1 MNVTKNNNE
10 KELELA
16 VELSAA
22 EMKPYIDQAC
32 RKISQETKVEG
43 FRPGHAPYDVLKQK
57 VSEIYILEEAANIAI
72 QKTAAGIIKDNLQT
86 EDVIGRPE
94 VRLTKLAAGNPLE
107 FKIVLSLAPV
117 VTLGKYK
124 ELKIKQTEAPVKDEA
139 VEKVLRDLRAMRAKE
154 VVAEREIRDKDK
166 AVVNIQMFLDNVP
179 IEGGQSHDTAVIIG
193 ADYIIPGFD
202 KQLLGAKKGDVREFK
217 LPYPD
222 NHYQKNLA
230 GKMAEFK
237 VSVQAVY
244 ERDVPELTD
253 EFAKNLG
260 GKDAA
265 DLKNKIKENLTAE
278 ARQKSEQKAVV
289 EIFEKILAGTTF
301 SHLSEQVVHNET
313 HSMLR
318 EMKANVEAQGGK
330 FSDYLMHLKKTEE
343 QLEEELKPEAEKRV
357 KTSFVVSQIV
367 KEEGIA
373 VTDEELRSKI
383 DETLKIYDKNS
394 EMRKQAETPEYRHYV
409 KSSLLN
415 QKVVDKLKEW
425 NLGNIN

>member
-1 MNVTKNNNE
+1 M
-10 KELELA
+10 
-16 VELSAA
+16 
-22 EMKPYIDQAC
+22 
-32 RKISQETKVEG
+32 
-43 FRPGHAPYDVLKQK
+43 
-57 VSEIYILEEAANIAI
+57 
-72 QKTAAGIIKDNLQT
+72 
-86 EDVIGRPE
+86 
-94 VRLTKLAAGNPLE
+94 
-107 FKIVLSLAPV
+107 
-117 VTLGKYK
+117 
-124 ELKIKQTEAPVKDEA
+124 
-139 VEKVLRDLRAMRAKE
+139 
-154 VVAEREIRDKDK
+154 
-166 AVVNIQMFLDNVP
+166 
-179 IEGGQSHDTAVIIG
+179 
-193 ADYIIPGFD
+193 
-202 KQLLGAKKGDVREFK
+202 
-217 LPYPD
+217 
-222 NHYQKNLA
+222 
-230 GKMAEFK
+230 
-237 VSVQAVY
+237 
-244 ERDVPELTD
+244 
-253 EFAKNLG
+253 
-260 GKDAA
+260 
-265 DLKNKIKENLTAE
+265 TAE

-357 KTSFVVSQIV
+357 KTSFIVSQIV
-367 KEEGIA
+367 KAEGIA